1 VETLLPPEQPL
12 KVDDYPKRLKEAYE
26 KQYAIAVSARSKGLD
41 VSLRVESES
50 TYDLAERVEKSVG
63 PRGVAERIREL
74 NKVIS
79 REETALKISEDIVLG
94 RFGSMG
100 EQAAA
105 EQAVRTA
112 LAVLDE
118 AVTVAPIQGIHSV
131 KIRTNPDRTRHLALY
146 FAGPMRSAGGT
157 EMGLILIVG
166 DHVRRQLGLQP
177 YKATDQEARRF
188 VEELRTYERHVNR
201 FQYRNPDKL
210 VYDTIARLPVEPNGV
225 ETDQAEVA
233 VNRNLSRVETNRVRG
248 GALRVVN
255 DGLLGRSQKILRIV
269 DRLRL
274 EGWEWLSTLKAPV
287 TEGEEAREFMF
298 MEDVVGG
305 RPIFAFPGAAG
316 GFRIRYGRSRNTGL
330 ASIGIHPSTM
340 EVLGGFL
347 AVGVQ
352 MRLERPGKAGIVT
365 AVDTIEPP
373 VVKLRDGSVVRVETP
388 EVAKELKNE
397 IERVLFLGDLLIAYG
412 EFLENN
418 RALVPS
424 GFVEEWWSQILWS
437 ALESNPAILP
447 DGLSLERLWE
457 LAKNPFSSRPSVQ
470 EAIQISRLFLIPL
483 HPRYSYFWN
492 AISLDEL
499 RSLKTVATHRAALSG
514 GLQLDL
520 PQENGLKLVLEKL
533 CVPHRLDGINIVL
546 SDEASTILRTVLAIE
561 DDHNV
566 NPAQVSEDVQSQL
579 SAWAGFPVK
588 SKTSTYVG
596 ARMGRPEK
604 AKERTMTPK
613 VHVLFP
619 SGQSGGPR
627 RDVIEASKKTI
638 TSLDVVNRICPNC
651 ERWEPRQICP
661 QCGTPTKSSNVC
673 PRCGRSADGECP
685 SCGIETVGYSN
696 RSIDL
701 RQIVQD
707 ACKKTGMVSPPE
719 SLKGVK
725 GLTNKTKTPE
735 PLEKGFLRAR
745 RDVSIFKDGTLR
757 FDAVNAV
764 LTHFR
769 PVEIGLSLERAHAL
783 GYENDVDGNP
793 LASPEQLCAL
803 QVQDV
808 VVPET
813 CASYLVK
820 VAGFIDDLLQSYY
833 GIEKFYSVSG
843 PGDLIGQLIVG
854 LSPHTSVGMVGRI
867 IGFTRASVCYA
878 HPLWHAAKRR
888 DCDGDE
894 DSVSLL
900 LDILLNFSREYLP
913 DRIGGLM
920 DAPLL
925 LSPLLNPNEVA
936 RQALNIETL
945 DHFPI
950 LFFEKTQEMTGPKE
964 VEKEV
969 LTLGKRMESG
979 HRDLRIGFTHPT
991 ARLDRATL
999 VSAYKELPTM
1009 LDKVKAQLDLADQIV
1024 AVKGDEVARKVLSTH
1039 ILRDLVGN
1047 LRTYTSQRARCSK
1060 CNSKARRVPL
1070 EGKCSRCGGKL
1081 GPTVFKNGVEKYLS
1095 VASEMVRRYDVGEYY
1110 RQRLDLIKLELSETF
1125 KPEDPQQQKLFIAD
1139 YA

>member
-1 VETLLPPEQPL
+1 M
-12 KVDDYPKRLKEAYE
+12 KVDDYPKRLREAYE
-26 KQYAIAVSARSKGLD
+26 KQYAIAVRARSKGLD

-447 DGLSLERLWE
+447 DGLSLDRLWE

-483 HPRYSYFWN
+483 HPHYSYFWN

-499 RSLKTVATHRAALSG
+499 KNLKTVATHRAALSG
-514 GLQLDL
+514 GLQLNL

-579 SAWAGFPVK
+579 SVWAGFPVK

-638 TSLDVVNRICPNC
+638 TSLDIVNRICPNC

-661 QCGTPTKSSNVC
+661 QCGTPTKSTNVC
-673 PRCGRSADGECP
+673 PRCGRSTDGECP

-707 ACKKTGMVSPPE
+707 ASKKTGMVSPPE
-719 SLKGVK
+719 SVKGVK

-745 RDVSIFKDGTLR
+745 HDVSIFKDGTLR

-803 QVQDV
+803 QVQDI

-820 VAGFIDDLLQSYY
+820 VASFIDDLLQSYY
-833 GIEKFYSVSG
+833 GIEKFYIVSA

-854 LSPHTSVGMVGRI
+854 LSPHTSVGMIGRI

>member
-1 VETLLPPEQPL
+1 METLLPPTQATKEA
-12 KVDDYPKRLKEAYE
+12 DYPKRLKEAYE
-26 KQYAIAVSARSKGLD
+26 KQYEIASRARSKGLD

-63 PRGVAERIREL
+63 PKGVAVRIREL
-74 NKVIS
+74 SKVIS
-79 REETALKISEDIVLG
+79 REETALKVSEEIVLG
-94 RFGSMG
+94 RFGSMN

-210 VYDTIARLPVEPNGV
+210 VYDTVARLPVEPNGV
-225 ETDQAEVA
+225 ETDQVEVA

-269 DRLRL
+269 ERLRL
-274 EGWEWLSTLKAPV
+274 EGWEWLSSLKAPV

-305 RPIFAFPGAAG
+305 RPIFAFPGASG

-373 VVKLRDGSVVRVETP
+373 VVKLKNGSVVRVETP
-388 EVAKELKNE
+388 ELAKELKNQ

-418 RALVPS
+418 RALIPS
-424 GFVEEWWSQILWS
+424 GFVEEWWSEKLSTALDNQPPILS
-437 ALESNPAILP
+437 EAI
-447 DGLSLERLWE
+447 SRERLWE
-457 LAKNPFSSRPSVQ
+457 LAKNPFSSRPNAQ
-470 EAIQISRLFLIPL
+470 EAIQISKSFMIPL
-483 HPRYSYFWN
+483 HPYYSYFWN
-492 AISLDEL
+492 TISLDQL
-499 RSLKTVATHRAALSG
+499 RNLKTVASHQAALNGRS
-514 GLQLDL
+514 QLRL
-520 PQENGLKLVLEKL
+520 PKEEAIKLVLENL
-533 CVPHRLDGINIVL
+533 CVPHRLDGSEILV
-546 SDEASTILRTVLAIE
+546 DQEASAILRTVLAI
-561 DDHNV
+561 DPDHKI
-566 NPAQVSEDVQSQL
+566 NPVASEDVPSQL
-579 SAWAGFPVK
+579 LAWAGFPVK
-588 SKTSTYVG
+588 TKTSTYVG

-619 SGQSGGPR
+619 SGQLGGAR
-627 RDVIEASKKTI
+627 RDIIEASKKTI
-638 TSLDVVNRICPNC
+638 TSLDIVNRICPKC
-651 ERWEPRQICP
+651 EHWEPRQICP
-661 QCGTPTKSSNVC
+661 LCGTPTTSSNVC
-673 PRCGRSADGECP
+673 PRCGRSGNGECP
-685 SCGIETVGYSN
+685 FCGIETVGYQN
-696 RSIDL
+696 RSLDL
-701 RQIVQD
+701 RQAVEI
-707 ACKKTGMVSPPE
+707 AAKKCGMARPPD

-725 GLTNKTKTPE
+725 GLTNKNKTPE
-735 PLEKGFLRAR
+735 PLEKGFLRAKH
-745 RDVSIFKDGTLR
+745 DISIFKDGTLR

-764 LTHFR
+764 LTHFK
-769 PVEIGLSLERAHAL
+769 PEEIGLSLERAHAL
-783 GYENDVDGNP
+783 GYEDDVDGNK
-793 LASPEQLCAL
+793 LTSPDQLCAL
-803 QVQDV
+803 QVQDI

-813 CASYLVK
+813 CAGYLVK
-820 VAGFIDDLLQSYY
+820 VAGFIDDLLETYY
-833 GIEKFYSVSG
+833 GMEKSYNVSG
-843 PGDLIGQLIVG
+843 PGDLVGQLVVG

-878 HPLWHAAKRR
+878 HPMWHAAKRR

-950 LFFEKTQEMTGPKE
+950 LFFEKTQEMSGPKE

-969 LTLGKRMESG
+969 LTLGKKMESG
-979 HRDLRIGFTHPT
+979 HDDLRIGFTHPT

-999 VSAYKELPTM
+999 VSAYKQLPTM

-1060 CNSKARRVPL
+1060 CNSKPRRVPL
-1070 EGKCSRCGGKL
+1070 EGKCPRCGGKL

-1095 VASEMVRRYDVGEYY
+1095 VATEMVRRYDIGEYY
-1110 RQRLDLIKLELSETF
+1110 RQRLDLIKEELSETF
-1125 KPEDPQQQKLFIAD
+1125 RPEDPQQQKLFIAD